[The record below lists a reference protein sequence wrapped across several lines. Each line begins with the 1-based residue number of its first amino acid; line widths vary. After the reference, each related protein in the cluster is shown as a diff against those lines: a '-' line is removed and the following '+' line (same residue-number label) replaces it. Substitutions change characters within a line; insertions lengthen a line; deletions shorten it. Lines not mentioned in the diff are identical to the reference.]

1 MEVIPMKKSGIIVG
15 FLATAFGLAVVNK
28 MQKMNTN
35 KDSVKGKAKE
45 VAGKV
50 IGNEQMQA
58 EGTLD
63 QVIGASKEVLED
75 LKQSIS
81 GIAGAGTSE
90 KVSGK
95 ARESVGNVTGDDKQK
110 AEGFLKQATGQAKET
125 ISNTKEKVEDVAG
138 DIKDEFE
145 R

>member
-1 MEVIPMKKSGIIVG
+1 MKKSGIIVG

-28 MQKMNTN
+28 MHKMNTN

-58 EGTLD
+58 EGTFD

-81 GIAGAGTSE
+81 GIAGTSE

-95 ARESVGNVTGDDKQK
+95 AKEAVGNVTGDDKQK
-110 AEGFLKQATGQAKET
+110 AEGFLEQATGQAKEA
-125 ISNTKEKVEDVAG
+125 ISNTKEKAEDVAG

>member
-1 MEVIPMKKSGIIVG
+1 MKKSGIIVG

-28 MQKMNTN
+28 MHKMNTN

-58 EGTLD
+58 EGTFD

-75 LKQSIS
+75 LNLYQVLQEQALLRRYLGKQR
-81 GIAGAGTSE
+81 
-90 KVSGK
+90 K
-95 ARESVGNVTGDDKQK
+95 
-110 AEGFLKQATGQAKET
+110 L
-125 ISNTKEKVEDVAG
+125 
-138 DIKDEFE
+138 
-145 R
+145 

>member
-1 MEVIPMKKSGIIVG
+1 MEGISMKKSGIIVG

-28 MQKMNTN
+28 MHKMNTN

-58 EGTLD
+58 EGTFD

-81 GIAGAGTSE
+81 GIAGTGTSE

-95 ARESVGNVTGDDKQK
+95 AKEAVGVTFLFKWQNKLLLNGKY
-110 AEGFLKQATGQAKET
+110 FLKKLLLLLIKQR
-125 ISNTKEKVEDVAG
+125 IVEVLF
-138 DIKDEFE
+138 I
-145 R
+145 

>member
-1 MEVIPMKKSGIIVG
+1 
-15 FLATAFGLAVVNK
+15 
-28 MQKMNTN
+28 
-35 KDSVKGKAKE
+35 
-45 VAGKV
+45 
-50 IGNEQMQA
+50 MQA
-58 EGTLD
+58 EGTFD

-81 GIAGAGTSE
+81 GIAGTGTSE

-95 ARESVGNVTGDDKQK
+95 AQEAVGNVTGDDKQK
-110 AEGFLKQATGQAKET
+110 AEGFLEQATGQAKEA
-125 ISNTKEKVEDVAG
+125 ISNTKEKAEDVAG

>member
-1 MEVIPMKKSGIIVG
+1 MEVISMKKSGIIVG

-75 LKQSIS
+75 LKQSIL
-81 GIAGAGTSE
+81 GIAGTGTSE

-125 ISNTKEKVEDVAG
+125 ISNTKEKAEDVAG

>member
-1 MEVIPMKKSGIIVG
+1 MKKSGIIVG

-28 MQKMNTN
+28 MHKMNTN

-58 EGTLD
+58 EGTFD

-81 GIAGAGTSE
+81 GIAGTGTSE

-95 ARESVGNVTGDDKQK
+95 AKEAVGVTFLFKWQNKLLLNGKY
-110 AEGFLKQATGQAKET
+110 FLKKLLLLLIKQR
-125 ISNTKEKVEDVAG
+125 IVEVLF
-138 DIKDEFE
+138 I
-145 R
+145 

>member
-1 MEVIPMKKSGIIVG
+1 MMKKTGFIIG
-15 FLATAFGLAVVNK
+15 LFATAFGIAVVNK
-28 MQKMNTN
+28 MQKINAN

-58 EGTLD
+58 EGTFD

-81 GIAGAGTSE
+81 GIAGTGTSE

-95 ARESVGNVTGDDKQK
+95 AKEAVGNVTGDDKQK
-110 AEGFLKQATGQAKET
+110 AEGFLEQATGQAKEA
-125 ISNTKEKVEDVAG
+125 ISNTKEKAEDVAG

>member
-1 MEVIPMKKSGIIVG
+1 M
-15 FLATAFGLAVVNK
+15 
-28 MQKMNTN
+28 
-35 KDSVKGKAKE
+35 
-45 VAGKV
+45 
-50 IGNEQMQA
+50 
-58 EGTLD
+58 D

-81 GIAGAGTSE
+81 GIAGTGTSE

-95 ARESVGNVTGDDKQK
+95 A
-110 AEGFLKQATGQAKET
+110 KEA
-125 ISNTKEKVEDVAG
+125 ISNTKEKAEDIVG